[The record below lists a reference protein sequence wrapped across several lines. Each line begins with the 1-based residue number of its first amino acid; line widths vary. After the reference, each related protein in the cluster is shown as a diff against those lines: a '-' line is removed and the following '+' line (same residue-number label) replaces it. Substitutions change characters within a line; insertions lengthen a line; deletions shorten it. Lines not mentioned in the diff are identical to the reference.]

1 MATEYTSPFK
11 QSRGK
16 SLYLQDGATALI
28 VVAAIFIILL
38 GLQLARSVV
47 VPILMGSFLA
57 IISYSATYF
66 LRRYLRFPHWL
77 AVTFTVLLDSAVIY
91 GVFLLVKYLAADMR
105 ATLQGE
111 LMAKI
116 AVKYNDLMA
125 FLDKLGLGE
134 QARAVIS
141 SPSEL
146 FDAKLIFSTTQALT
160 GFMASTTLVL
170 ILMAFLLAETPLF
183 LRNLNR
189 LPTSSAGK
197 SKVVDAILGVQ
208 RYLFIKTV
216 ASAVTGLLAGC
227 LCAWMNVPF
236 AFLWGVVAY
245 LLNYIPTIGS
255 IVAAIPPI
263 LLALFLGTWGECFVV
278 AAGYL
283 AINCAIGNC
292 IEPIFMGK
300 QFGISTS
307 VVLLSVLLWGW
318 VLGPCGMLLSVPIT
332 VLIKLAMENSRDLAW
347 IATLIDDT
355 KTEKAIR
362 KEMAVQAT
370 QGHHTPNRAAASP
383 STTAGIEATSEQEST
398 PQSPSAPLPAGA
410 TATWIHTD
418 QNRTTT
424 TGTTPP
430 QA

>member
-1 MATEYTSPFK
+1 MAIDTSRL
-11 QSRGK
+11 QRYSRGK
-16 SLYLQDGATALI
+16 SPYLQDGASTLI

-38 GLQLARSVV
+38 GLQMARSVV
-47 VPILMGSFLA
+47 VPIMMGSFLA

-125 FLDKLGLGE
+125 FLDKLGLEE

-170 ILMAFLLAETPLF
+170 ILMTFLLSETPLF

-216 ASAVTGLLAGC
+216 ASAITGLLAGC

-347 IATLIDDT
+347 VATLIDDT
-355 KTEKAIR
+355 KTEKAIL
-362 KEMAVQAT
+362 KEQAA
-370 QGHHTPNRAAASP
+370 QQAAQAQSLPPATP
-383 STTAGIEATSEQEST
+383 ATNAT
-398 PQSPSAPLPAGA
+398 PAPAGNPATGNPPAPDAAPATTEA
-410 TATWIHTD
+410 TATWDHTTATPG
-418 QNRTTT
+418 RTT
-424 TGTTPP
+424 GSTPP

>member
-1 MATEYTSPFK
+1 MAAEYTRPFK

-38 GLQLARSVV
+38 GLQMARSVV
-47 VPILMGSFLA
+47 VPIMMGSFLA

-105 ATLQGE
+105 ATLQGALIE
-111 LMAKI
+111 KI

-255 IVAAIPPI
+255 IAAAIPPI
-263 LLALFLGTWGECFVV
+263 LLAMSLGTWTETFVV
-278 AAGYL
+278 AGGYL
-283 AINCAIGNC
+283 AINSAIGNC
-292 IEPIFMGK
+292 IEPLFLGK
-300 QFGISTS
+300 EFGIATS
-307 VVLLSVLLWGW
+307 VVLLSVMLWGW
-318 VLGPCGMLLSVPIT
+318 VLGPCGMLLAVPIT
-332 VLIKLAMENSRDLAW
+332 VLLKLAMENSQDLAW
-347 IATLIDDT
+347 IAKLIDDSGAEKSRKAHAAAENATTASASRPKADSPLQTTDRNTACMHSRT
-355 KTEKAIR
+355 KTA
-362 KEMAVQAT
+362 
-370 QGHHTPNRAAASP
+370 PC
-383 STTAGIEATSEQEST
+383 TARE
-398 PQSPSAPLPAGA
+398 
-410 TATWIHTD
+410 
-418 QNRTTT
+418 
-424 TGTTPP
+424 
-430 QA
+430 